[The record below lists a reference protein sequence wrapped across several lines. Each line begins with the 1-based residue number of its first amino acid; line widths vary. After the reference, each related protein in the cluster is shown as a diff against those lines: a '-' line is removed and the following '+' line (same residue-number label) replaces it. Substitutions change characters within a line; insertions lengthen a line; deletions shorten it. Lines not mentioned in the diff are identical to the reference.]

1 MWSTTD
7 CASTVLDDWD
17 EEHGVYDRD
26 EVRLV
31 ASALFSAAT
40 WSCQL
45 ARHVPAERSRRK
57 ICALKVC
64 CVDGLSIR
72 LAPLAGNSTRGW
84 HSGTNIHTTVVRYV
98 VLMRRRSE
106 YEGLNFNINGTLLTS
121 RTSSFGFYS
130 VTAHIYRHLHNI
142 VAVHLSLEKGASV

>member
-1 MWSTTD
+1 MIGTRSMVCTTETRYVWLHLL
-7 CASTVLDDWD
+7 CFPRQR
-17 EEHGVYDRD
+17 GVVSWHD
-26 EVRLV
+26 
-31 ASALFSAAT
+31 
-40 WSCQL
+40 
-45 ARHVPAERSRRK
+45 HVPAERSRRK

-106 YEGLNFNINGTLLTS
+106 YDGLNFNINGTLLSRVAPPPWDSTQSRHISTDIFTTS
-121 RTSSFGFYS
+121 LQY
-130 VTAHIYRHLHNI
+130 IYL
-142 VAVHLSLEKGASV
+142 LKKGPVYDHQRQ